1 MNDNRSELIKK
12 KIDGEIITQTIEN
25 SLEWFVE
32 RLPEKVKRNI
42 IICEKRKSDPEKYSY
57 QRIGNLFGMPW
68 TTVRHVCKSC
78 L

>member
-1 MNDNRSELIKK
+1 MNREETIKK

-25 SLEWFVE
+25 SLEWFVAQ
-32 RLPEKVKRNI
+32 LPEKVKRNI
-42 IICEKRKSDPEKYSY
+42 IICERRKRDPEKYSY

-68 TTVRHVCKSC
+68 STVRDVCKSC